1 MTNEEKLK
9 DVFVRVLAIK
19 PDQVND
25 DLKYQV
31 TPQWDSIAHM
41 YLMDELEGVF
51 GISFETRHILGMNSY
66 TRAREI
72 LQKDFGLE
80 F

>member
-9 DVFVRVLAIK
+9 DVFGRVLDLK
-19 PDQVND
+19 PDQVTD

-31 TPQWDSIAHM
+31 TPQWNSIAHM
-41 YLMDELEGVF
+41 NLVDELEGVF
-51 GISFETRHILGMNSY
+51 GICFETRQILGMNSY
-66 TRAREI
+66 VRVREI